1 MGNGMKSGSGDDPF
15 ADMDDTA
22 SEEERDETAESEG
35 NLTTETTET
44 SSASGIP
51 WKFTR
56 DNAKAEREMVQFFL
70 QDATKRLESRAQGEL
85 ETKLED
91 DVLLLDVREAAY
103 QVALEEHL
111 DDVADQLREWG
122 YDAE

>member
-15 ADMDDTA
+15 ADMDEDSSSDSA
-22 SEEERDETAESEG
+22 DERPDPDVGVETEDET
-35 NLTTETTET
+35 T
-44 SSASGIP
+44 SASGLP
-51 WKFTR
+51 WKFVR
-56 DNAKAEREMVQFFL
+56 DSAKAEREMVQFFL
-70 QDATKRLESRAQGEL
+70 QTETQRLESRAQGEL
-85 ETKLED
+85 ETMLDD

-111 DDVADQLREWG
+111 GDVAAQLREWG

>member
-15 ADMDDTA
+15 ADMD
-22 SEEERDETAESEG
+22 EESSSDGADETPDPEVEVE
-35 NLTTETTET
+35 TDVETT
-44 SSASGIP
+44 SASGIP
-51 WKFTR
+51 WKFVR
-56 DNAKAEREMVQFFL
+56 DSAKSDREMVQFFL
-70 QDATKRLESRAQGEL
+70 QTETQRLETRSQGEL
-85 ETKLED
+85 ETMLDD

-103 QVALEEHL
+103 QVALEKHL